1 MAAALA
7 VVCASPV
14 LAQPSGKTVL
24 SFTAGVS
31 TGEGQTGGL
40 FGGTVLVNVNN
51 WMSLEGNG
59 SWFDR
64 GSGADAFN
72 VGGSLLLNLVSA
84 QSRGVPY
91 FVMGAS
97 VHHATFDLSDERYF
111 HMGEMPNAPGSFSC
125 VQTGHRYFC
134 GQMPMFYAR
143 RLDDSQLPP
152 NGMWDDA
159 GFTDPAVSFGG
170 GLRFHLTERWMIRP
184 DLRALMI
191 FTEDDTHTVGVFVV
205 NFGYR
210 F

>member
-1 MAAALA
+1 MAVALVA
-7 VVCASPV
+7 LCAHPT
-14 LAQPSGKTVL
+14 LAQTPGRTMV

-31 TGEGQTGGL
+31 TGEEHTGGA

-51 WMSLEGNG
+51 WIAIEGNG
-59 SWFDR
+59 LWLDR

-72 VGGSLLLNLVSA
+72 FGGSLLLNLVSTQA
-84 QSRGVPY
+84 RGVPY
-91 FVMGAS
+91 FAIGGS

-111 HMGEMPNAPGSFSC
+111 HMGEVPSDPGHFSC
-125 VQTGHRYFC
+125 VESGHRYFC

-143 RLDDSQLPP
+143 RLDSSDLPP
-152 NGMWDDA
+152 DGMWDDA

-170 GLRFHLTERWMIRP
+170 GLRFHLTYRWMIRP

-191 FTEDDTHTVGVFVV
+191 YNDRETHTVGVFVV